1 MEMHSTELGALM
13 EALAKSQA
21 IMLGA
26 VEDSNNPFF
35 KSTYAD
41 LTSVWYACR
50 EPLTKNGLS
59 VVQTIN
65 IHNGEN
71 VLVSILGHS
80 SGQWIKSVLPI
91 RPSKPDIQALGSAIT
106 YCRRYALAA
115 LVGVCPADDDGESTM
130 QREKKP
136 RNMEGAAQ
144 IVKPPKINAY
154 EDFFKE
160 FGSPPG
166 LDKERLVIFIEE
178 QAKAFKQ
185 PIGAIQ
191 QRALENPVG
200 FLGKFEEWEAKCFG
214 SVNDL

>member
-1 MEMHSTELGALM
+1 MHSTELGALL
-13 EALAKSQA
+13 EALAKAQA

-41 LTSVWYACR
+41 LTSVWCACR

-59 VVQTIN
+59 VIQTIDVL
-65 IHNGEN
+65 NGEN
-71 VLVSILGHS
+71 VLISILGHS
-80 SGQWIKSVLPI
+80 SGQWVKSILPI

-115 LVGVCPADDDGESTM
+115 LVGVCPADDDGESSM
-130 QREKKP
+130 QRTPDKKP
-136 RNMEGAAQ
+136 KPAPMA
-144 IVKPPKINAY
+144 VKVNDY
-154 EDFFKE
+154 QDFFKE

-166 LDKERLVIFIEE
+166 LDKERMCIFIEE

-185 PIGAIQ
+185 HPDIIKT
-191 QRALENPVG
+191 RALENPVG
-200 FLGKFEEWEAKCFG
+200 FIGKFEEWEKKCFG
-214 SVNDL
+214 SANDL